1 MFDSIPHGAVPIIVG
16 LVAMTMLEIL
26 RILSAWK
33 SDAARLHR
41 LKVETHTL
49 RLRLKQQSA
58 ARLVEEERHRA
69 SFTSHS
75 QAA

>member
-1 MFDSIPHGAVPIIVG
+1 MFDSIPQSAIPIIVG
-16 LVAMTMLEIL
+16 IVALTTIEIL
-26 RILSAWK
+26 RVLSAWK

-41 LKVETHTL
+41 LKVESHAL

-58 ARLVEEERHRA
+58 ARIFEEERHRA
-69 SFTSHS
+69 AFTSQS